1 MKRRAIMLACV
12 FACLAGG
19 LWAFEWPVSDPK
31 PVRLFGQR
39 SAGVIERGITVATGD
54 TVRAA
59 GYGTVLVT
67 LASNTN
73 MDGFPG
79 TLGNA
84 VLVAHDEG
92 LVSVYGNLESTDTVS
107 ERVQIESPSI
117 LSRTGTSGW
126 GSGPE
131 LVFQIID
138 SEKKTLLNP
147 LLLLPA
153 LKDTRG
159 TMIKNVVAVSAS
171 GQTHPLGTVKAIR
184 QGSYRLYAD
193 VTDTMDGPTAEL
205 SPFRISVLVNG
216 SEYAAIPFELLRE
229 NRGQLFLSAPEYSW
243 DRLYTDPERTFL
255 GELKLTRG
263 KTDISIIARDI
274 AGNERSVLFGLQ
286 VE

>member
-1 MKRRAIMLACV
+1 MKKTCIIVALVCTAFGM
-12 FACLAGG
+12 
-19 LWAFEWPVSDPK
+19 WAFEWPVSDPK

-39 SAGVIERGITVATGD
+39 SSGVIERGITVGTSD

-59 GYGTVLVT
+59 GHGQLLLT
-67 LASNTN
+67 LATN
-73 MDGFPG
+73 HNMNGFPG

-92 LVSVYGNLESTDTVS
+92 LVSVYGNLESTDPVAD
-107 ERVQIESPSI
+107 RIRIESLSI
-117 LSRTGTSGW
+117 LSRTGGSGW
-126 GSGPE
+126 GTGTD
-131 LVFQIID
+131 LLFQILD

-153 LKDTRG
+153 LKDTKG
-159 TMIKNVVAVSAS
+159 TMIRNVIAVSAT
-171 GQTHPLGTVKAIR
+171 GQIHPLGTVKSVR
-184 QGSYRLYAD
+184 QGIWRLYAD
-193 VTDTMDGPTAEL
+193 VTDTMNGSTGEL

-216 SEYAAIPFELLRE
+216 SEYAAIPFELLKE
-229 NRGQLFLSAPEYSW
+229 SRGQLFLSAPEYTR
-243 DRLYTDPERTFL
+243 DNLYTDPERTFL

-263 KTDISIIARDI
+263 KTDISIIARDF

>member
-1 MKRRAIMLACV
+1 MKKNGIAVALVCIS
-12 FACLAGG
+12 CLM
-19 LWAFEWPVSDPK
+19 WAFEWPVSDPK

-39 SAGVIERGITVATGD
+39 SAGVIERGLTVGTSD

-59 GYGTVLVT
+59 GYGKLLLT
-67 LASNTN
+67 LATNTN
-73 MDGFPG
+73 MSGFPG

-107 ERVQIESPSI
+107 DRVQIESLSI

-126 GSGPE
+126 GTGTD
-131 LVFQIID
+131 LLFQIID

-153 LKDTRG
+153 LKDTKG
-159 TMIKNVVAVSAS
+159 TMIRNVIAVSAT
-171 GQTHPLGTVKAIR
+171 GQVHPLGTVKSVR
-184 QGSYRLYAD
+184 QGTWRLYAD
-193 VTDTMDGPTAEL
+193 VTDTMDGSTAEL

-216 SEYAAIPFELLRE
+216 SEYAAIPFELLKE
-229 NRGQLFLSAPEYSW
+229 NRGRLFLSAPEYTR
-243 DRLYTDPERTFL
+243 DNLYTDPERTFL

-263 KTDISIIARDI
+263 KTDISIIARDF
-274 AGNERSVLFGLQ
+274 AGNERSVLFGMQ